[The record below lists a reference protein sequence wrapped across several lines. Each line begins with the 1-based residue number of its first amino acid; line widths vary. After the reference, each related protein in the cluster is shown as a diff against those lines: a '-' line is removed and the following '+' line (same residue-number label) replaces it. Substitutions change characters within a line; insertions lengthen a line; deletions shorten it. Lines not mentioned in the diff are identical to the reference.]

1 MNRRWIQALVVGAVL
16 ALFAWRGLAAM
27 RADGR
32 TIDEAGHLAYGERG
46 LSQGTFARDTRY
58 ENSKMPVSVLNAVP
72 VVVASRLGHPPDGT
86 ERLWLARL
94 PTLLLGVVLGA
105 LVFLWAGELFGFR
118 GGALALFLYTFC
130 PNVLAHTHLVTT
142 DVATALGMFAA
153 TYALWRYCQAPGPG
167 RLVLAA
173 GAFGLAQLT
182 KATALFLVPI
192 FVLIALGEVLRAKVA
207 GGASGASGASGTSG
221 ASGAIGGREAS
232 GIAVASAPRRL
243 LRAAR
248 PAAALAIGAL
258 AALNLGFAGEKTFVP
273 LSAYA
278 PVSRPFQALAAT
290 PLVRDVPIPV
300 PQPYLAGL
308 DMVTR
313 DAHDGS
319 MSYLHGRYSPHG
331 FWNYFLVATLIKV
344 PVGTLLLL
352 ALAVWLAATGR
363 VRVPGA
369 EAFLFV
375 PVLFLLAY
383 LSLGFELQIGLRYF
397 LPAFPFLFVA
407 AGRTASWRPLASPF
421 GAVVILL
428 AAWTAISSLSVHPRY
443 IPYFNELVGGPKN
456 GYHWLTD
463 SNLDWGQDSDYVR
476 DVYARRS
483 PVKVW
488 IEPNGPIAGRI
499 AVRLTNL
506 VSRYGWLR
514 EHFHPVAWIHDSWAI
529 FDLRQ
534 DEIERCC
541 AEVPGAWAVPD
552 SAGDLALSGRPI
564 GDADGVVGVGSL
576 ERLNDGLLGANTAWD
591 AARSSPSGSPVR
603 AWFGIAW
610 DRPQLVGRVVAYP
623 GFLSRG
629 PASRQFL
636 ATDYALQWWDGSRW
650 IDLPGTR
657 VTGNRRLHVEHRFPP
672 VRTTR
677 LRLLIERERNE
688 QGTEAAPGIFRA
700 ACLELVAYP
709 P

>member
-1 MNRRWIQALVVGAVL
+1 MNRRWIQALVVCAAL

-46 LSQGTFARDTRY
+46 LTQGTFARNTQY
-58 ENSKMPVSVLNAVP
+58 ENSKMPVSVLNALP
-72 VVVASRLGHPPDGT
+72 VAVASRLGHPPDEA

-94 PTLLLGVVLGA
+94 PTVLLGVGLGV

-153 TYALWRYCQAPGPG
+153 TYALWRYFQAPGPV
-167 RLVLAA
+167 RLALAA
-173 GAFGLAQLT
+173 GSFGLAQLT

-192 FVLIALGEVLRAKVA
+192 FVLIALSEVLRAQVA
-207 GGASGASGASGTSG
+207 SGPRGASGASGASGV
-221 ASGAIGGREAS
+221 AL
-232 GIAVASAPRRL
+232 ASAPRRL
-243 LRAAR
+243 VRAAW

-258 AALNLGFAGEKTFVP
+258 ATLNLGFAGEKTFAP
-273 LSAYA
+273 LRSYA
-278 PVSRPFQALAAT
+278 PISRPFQALAAT
-290 PLVRDVPIPV
+290 PLVRDLPIPV
-300 PQPYLAGL
+300 PQPYVAGL

-313 DAHDGS
+313 DARDGS
-319 MSYLHGRYSPHG
+319 LSYLHGRYSTHG
-331 FWNYFLVATLIKV
+331 FWNYYLVATLIKV

-383 LSLGFELQIGLRYF
+383 LSLAFELQIGLRYF

-421 GAVVILL
+421 GVVVILL
-428 AAWTAISSLSVHPRY
+428 AAWTAISSFSVHPRY

-463 SNLDWGQDSDYVR
+463 SNVDWGQDRDYVR
-476 DVYARRS
+476 EVYARRS

-488 IEPNGPIAGRI
+488 IEPDGPIAGRI

-506 VSRYGWLR
+506 VGRYDWLR
-514 EHFHPVAWIHDSWAI
+514 EHFRPVELVHDSWAV

-541 AEVPGAWAVPD
+541 AEIPEAWTVPD
-552 SAGDLALSGRPI
+552 IAGDLALSGRPI
-564 GDADGVVGVGSL
+564 GNGDGVVGVGL
-576 ERLNDGLLGANTAWD
+576 LDRLNDGLLGANTLWD
-591 AARSSPSGSPVR
+591 AARSSPSTAPVR
-603 AWFGIAW
+603 AWFGISW

-623 GFLSRG
+623 GFFSRG

-636 ATDYALQWWDGSRW
+636 ATDYVLQWWDGARW

-672 VRTTR
+672 VWTTR
-677 LRLLIERERNE
+677 LRLVIERERNR